1 MWNLR
6 YADDTTLI
14 SRSRELIPQAT
25 KLENVNFGLQINV
38 AMKHFMLL
46 NDNHPINIG
55 GKQIN

>member
-46 NDNHPINIG
+46 NDNHSINIG